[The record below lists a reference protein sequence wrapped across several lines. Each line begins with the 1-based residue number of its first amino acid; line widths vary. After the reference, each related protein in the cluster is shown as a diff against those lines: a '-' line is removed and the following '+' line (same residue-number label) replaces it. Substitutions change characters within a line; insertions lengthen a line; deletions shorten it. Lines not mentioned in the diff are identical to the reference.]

1 MSGRKG
7 KMIER
12 RILKDFHIGIVEAV
26 KSEVAKCGKK
36 EYSVFG
42 HVVKTARRVS
52 TFKRKKKDWNALVK
66 KSAQLTDPIGK
77 IKNLS
82 EKRREL
88 DSRSVSYFS
97 SRIEQAGV

>member
-1 MSGRKG
+1 VSGRKG

-12 RILKDFHIGIVEAV
+12 RILKDFHIGIVEAM
-26 KSEVAKCGKK
+26 KSEVGKK

-77 IKNLS
+77 MKNLS
-82 EKRREL
+82 EKRRHL

-97 SRIEQAGV
+97 SRIEQAGA